1 MDIHDLIAEFAALPG
16 QVPDVE
22 ETESRATRIVRS
34 VLFDHPEMV
43 ALYRAQGL
51 PVDRIEAEDVYV
63 LDPEGG
69 PGDGPQGA
77 SKGPAVLFEVGVGA
91 APGGLVTAVAGDRVL
106 VDLGAGGSTDPG
118 RVLEVEVVRLRTAGV
133 LTHRYV
139 LPASFGRL
147 SFLAPPEVFAVRA
160 TLLAREGGV
169 ARPLIFGPR
178 VALAR
183 AKY

>member
-16 QVPDVE
+16 QVADVE
-22 ETESRATRIVRS
+22 ETECRATRIVRS
-34 VLFDHPEMV
+34 VLFDHPEMG

-63 LDPEGG
+63 LEPE
-69 PGDGPQGA
+69 DGPETGLQGT
-77 SKGPAVLFEVGVGA
+77 SEGPTVLFEVGVGD

-106 VDLGAGGSTDPG
+106 VDLGAGGSAGPG
-118 RVLEVEVVRLRTAGV
+118 RVLEAEVVRLRTAGV
-133 LTHRYV
+133 LAHRYV
-139 LPASFGRL
+139 LPASSGRL
-147 SFLAPPEVFAVRA
+147 SFLAPPDVFAVRA
-160 TLLAREGGV
+160 TLFAREGGV
-169 ARPLIFGPR
+169 ARPLVFGPR